1 VNAGGASRGGRYRP
15 SRKRRISIAMV
26 GLVAAVLAAALLV
39 GFGAHTMMTHSPSC
53 PSRVVAHVAV
63 SSEYVPV
70 ASRVG
75 GYFNSQHKLLN
86 GRCEQVAISAAA
98 PATVASELGG
108 AAAGRPRPEVDAWIP
123 DSQLW
128 VDVARGT
135 TAGAQ
140 RVPAAG
146 PVLARTALLIAMP
159 RTAAA
164 KLPAFGSSVGWN
176 FLLPQNAGGPSAAL
190 GLNVQFPDPTQTST
204 GLSTLVEFRN
214 LLGYGRPARFAL
226 ARFAFTVQ
234 VVPGTQGGNSLVS
247 LDKPPSQGGSANPVT
262 ITTEQAALRYDT
274 THPQQPLAVR
284 YPAQGSIELTFPYL
298 VTAASHPAATVAKA
312 FGSVLRSGYGTALA
326 RFEGFRSAAGKAGHW
341 PIGYGLK
348 RHEPTL
354 LPQPGPNK
362 AAAALRAWHGMSL
375 GERLLALNDV
385 SSSMAVK
392 PVPGGPSLEQIL
404 GHAAALG
411 IARFP
416 DSTQMGLWAF
426 ASHLP
431 GGGSG
436 GSYKQLVPL
445 GPLPSSFGLVT
456 RRQAIVHL
464 AGTATTV
471 PNAGAAL
478 YRAILAAYKQME
490 ASYQPQHA
498 NAVIVLTAGVDS
510 PRDDISP
517 ATLLKQLKA
526 LYDRSKPVNVV
537 VIMLGR
543 AGDFAVMQQIAA
555 ATNGKAYDITSPGQI
570 KRVFFHAMGRRI
582 CQPHCPP
589 GR

>member
-1 VNAGGASRGGRYRP
+1 VNAGGASRAGRYRP
-15 SRKRRISIAMV
+15 SRKRRVSTAMI
-26 GLVAAVLAAALLV
+26 GLLVAVLAAALLV
-39 GFGAHTMMTHSPSC
+39 GLGAHKVMTQSSSC
-53 PSRVVAHVAV
+53 PSPVVAHVAV

-75 GYFNSQHKLLN
+75 SYFNSQHKLLN
-86 GRCEQVAISAAA
+86 GHCEQVKVTAAA

-108 AAAGRPRPEVDAWIP
+108 AAGNGRQPGVDAWIP

-135 TAGAQ
+135 PAGAR
-140 RVPAAG
+140 RVPADG

-176 FLLPQNAGGPSAAL
+176 FLLPQSAGGPSAAL

-204 GLSTLVEFRN
+204 GLTTLVEFRN

-262 ITTEQAALRYDT
+262 ITTEQAALQYDT

-284 YPAQGSIELTFPYL
+284 YPAEGSTELTFPYL
-298 VTAASHPAATVAKA
+298 VTATSHPAATVAKE
-312 FGSVLRSGYGTALA
+312 FGGVLQSSYGAALT
-326 RFEGFRSAAGKAGHW
+326 RFEGFRSATGKAGHW

-348 RHEPTL
+348 RHEPKL
-354 LPQPGPNK
+354 LPAPGPNK

-385 SSSMAVK
+385 STSMAFT
-392 PVPGGPSLEQIL
+392 PVPGGPSLEQML

-431 GGGSG
+431 GGGT
-436 GSYKQLVPL
+436 YKQLVPL

-464 AGTATTV
+464 AGAATTV
-471 PNAGAAL
+471 PHAGAAL
-478 YRAILAAYKQME
+478 YRAILAAYKQMV

-517 ATLLKQLKA
+517 AALLKQLKA
-526 LYDRSKPVNVV
+526 LYNRSKPVNVV

-543 AGDFAVMQQIAA
+543 AGDFGVMRQIAK